1 LLIFGGQLS
10 TRLRALAGWIGSRLR
25 KHRQEI
31 GVLLAL
37 AAVFG
42 LVEKIDPFNIGAA
55 SEARSQQVAARI
67 FSPFY
72 AGSGNV
78 VVVLVDDE
86 YLRQRQIGWP
96 MRFAEQGRL
105 LRQMASVGPAVIAVD
120 LVYPHRH
127 GDANSAD
134 KDEFRSLLAPL
145 TMTED
150 PMIQGT
156 PIVFT
161 AMALPGSPG
170 EPLGDFEF
178 CPEHPTVVSTPREIR
193 DPESTPADLLAQIA
207 ADKKR
212 FSLGYVRW
220 SGCGDD
226 YPLMLGGRLDA
237 PTPVFATYRAWCASG
252 RALGK
257 CGVDPQKQPD
267 RFLTPVLLRYGAFP
281 PAEQRLVNDESQC
294 QAAAPGAGDGQR
306 WLSAFQQL
314 VLGMFTDLRRDPD
327 PRLNLRCPAVT
338 VIPMSRLQE
347 SSRDTWEQLL
357 KGKAVVIGADI
368 TGIPDLVATPVHGL
382 VPGAVW
388 HGMALDNLIA
398 LGDGYLREAHEPIN
412 VYEKI
417 ALALLWV
424 VIFPWVL
431 RVLGGEA
438 LKPWR
443 ARASLALW
451 LVLAVTYAGFG
462 KWEAALLVLLVAVAF
477 DLTSPTSA
485 VLYMLSALF
494 AAVTAVLFLQHGKSV
509 NWLAA
514 FTILGAV
521 IHTIKPYYKESHQKY
536 FPDHDSVLLSL
547 FRRSKPSHSGE

>member
-1 LLIFGGQLS
+1 VS
-10 TRLRALAGWIGSRLR
+10 RRLRAAVAWVGSRFR

-72 AGSGNV
+72 RASGDV
-78 VVVLVDDE
+78 VVVLIDDE

-127 GDANSAD
+127 GDVNSAD

-145 TMTED
+145 TLTED
-150 PMIQGT
+150 PMIRDT
-156 PIVFT
+156 TIVFT
-161 AMALPGSPG
+161 AMALPAGQG
-170 EPLGDFEF
+170 EPLAGFEF
-178 CPEHPTVVSTPREIR
+178 CPEESERISAPREIR
-193 DPESTPADLLAQIA
+193 DPESTPADLMAQVRG
-207 ADKKR
+207 DRR

-220 SGCGDD
+220 QGCGDN
-226 YPLMLGGRLDA
+226 YPLMLGGRVDA

-257 CGVDPQKQPD
+257 CGVDPSRTPE
-267 RFLTPVLLRYGAFP
+267 RFLAPVLVRYGAFP
-281 PAEQRLVNDESQC
+281 PAEQRLVNDETQC
-294 QAAAPGAGDGQR
+294 QAAAPTSSDGRR

-388 HGMALDNLIA
+388 HGMALDNLISV
-398 LGDGYLREAHEPIN
+398 GDGYLREVHEPIN
-412 VYEKI
+412 VYEKV
-417 ALALLWV
+417 ALALLLV
-424 VIFPWVL
+424 LVFPLLL
-431 RVLGGEA
+431 RTLGHENIKA
-438 LKPWR
+438 WR
-443 ARASLALW
+443 ARSSLALW
-451 LVLAVTYAGFG
+451 LVLAITYACFG
-462 KWEAALLVLLVAVAF
+462 KWEAAALVLVVAIAF

-514 FTILGAV
+514 FTVLGAV
-521 IHTIKPYYKESHQKY
+521 IHTIKPYYKESHQKH
-536 FPDHDSVLLSL
+536 FPDRDSVLLSL
-547 FRRSKPSHSGE
+547 LRSNPSQSGE

>member
-1 LLIFGGQLS
+1 M
-10 TRLRALAGWIGSRLR
+10 
-25 KHRQEI
+25 
-31 GVLLAL
+31 LLAL

-55 SEARSQQVAARI
+55 SEARSQQVAARV
-67 FSPFY
+67 FAPFY
-72 AGSGNV
+72 RASGNV
-78 VVVLVDDE
+78 VVVLIDDE

-150 PMIQGT
+150 PTIRGT

-161 AMALPGSPG
+161 AMALPGGPG
-170 EPLGDFEF
+170 EPLEDFAF
-178 CPEHPTVVSTPREIR
+178 CSDDPELVSTPREIR
-193 DPESTPADLLAQIA
+193 DPESTPADLMAHLA
-207 ADKKR
+207 ADR
-212 FSLGYVRW
+212 RISLGYVRW
-220 SGCGDD
+220 SGCGDN
-226 YPLMLGGRLDA
+226 YPLMLGGRTDA
-237 PTPVFATYRAWCASG
+237 PTPVFAAYRAWCGSN
-252 RALGK
+252 RVLGK
-257 CGVDPQKQPD
+257 CGVDPVQAPE
-267 RFLTPVLLRYGAFP
+267 RFLTPVLVRYGAFP
-281 PAEQRLVNDESQC
+281 PPEQRLVNDETQC
-294 QAAAPGAGDGQR
+294 QAAVAPGSDGTGRR

-314 VLGMFTDLRRDPD
+314 LLGMFSDLRQEAD
-327 PRLNLRCPAVT
+327 PRLNLGCPAVT

-388 HGMALDNLIA
+388 HGMALDNLITA
-398 LGDGYLREAHEPIN
+398 GDGYLREVHEPVNI
-412 VYEKI
+412 YEKI
-417 ALALLWV
+417 ALALLLV
-424 VIFPWVL
+424 AVFPLVL
-431 RVLGGEA
+431 RSLGGDHM
-438 LKPWR
+438 KPWR

-451 LVLAVTYAGFG
+451 LVLAATYAGFG
-462 KWEAALLVLLVAVAF
+462 KWDAALLVVLVAIAF

-485 VLYMLSALF
+485 VVYMLSALF

-521 IHTIKPYYKESHQKY
+521 IHTIKPYYKENEQKH
-536 FPDHDSVLLSL
+536 FPDRDSVLLSL
-547 FRRSKPSHSGE
+547 FRSKPSSHSGE